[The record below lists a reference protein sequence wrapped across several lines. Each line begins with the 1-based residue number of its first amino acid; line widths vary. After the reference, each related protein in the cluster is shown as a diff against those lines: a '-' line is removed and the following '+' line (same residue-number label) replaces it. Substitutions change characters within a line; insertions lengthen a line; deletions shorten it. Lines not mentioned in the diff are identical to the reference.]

1 MEYENNSRSKV
12 RAILYSCLKVFIR
25 GSIDGYDRRFF
36 KTHYPDNFCW
46 KMSNSEEIQ
55 IDIVAHVEST
65 CELPLTPLKD
75 HGNRLWTVIIL
86 QDSTKTT
93 DRTRTRRKK
102 NTKIEV
108 VESAKVEVAATEK
121 KLMITKTLVSTTETT
136 TEKVAIL
143 KGSTDTPNRR
153 KRKKRKNN
161 KKAETAGSTEKTISG
176 EKVSIPIE
184 EVDMKI
190 LVRDSPEKEIEASV
204 HLDSSTV
211 TPMSEFKYII
221 GEVTTGTNKSL
232 QGKISQLE
240 KDCVFI
246 ISKAT
251 GIKDTFPSKH
261 IVSKVIAFLIL
272 IAPLENP
279 GFVVSAIRHNKETC
293 PIVYQLFCER
303 KFVYIINKETIVEVV
318 KQIKSDVTEFKTS
331 ILELG
336 EVIAEN
342 KEETSKLRR
351 RLDGIEEKM
360 NSFEEKINEFRNE
373 TSKRFDDLM
382 ELMKSKV

>member
-86 QDSTKTT
+86 QDSKKTT
-93 DRTRTRRKK
+93 DRTRRRRKK

-108 VESAKVEVAATEK
+108 VESAKVEVVATEK
-121 KLMITKTLVSTTETT
+121 LMTTKTLVSTMETT
-136 TEKVAIL
+136 TEAAVL
-143 KGSTDTPNRR
+143 KGSTANRR
-153 KRKKRKNN
+153 KRNKRKNKN
-161 KKAETAGSTEKTISG
+161 KVETAGSTDKTISG
-176 EKVSIPIE
+176 EKESIPIE